1 MVDQPQTKTG
11 SIHQADGESRE
22 TDSKVQKVSW
32 CQIGPVELVPNWS
45 SRIGAKLVLLSTHKY
60 WMALACAKL
69 KIFKNESKSL

>member
-1 MVDQPQTKTG
+1 MPNWSFSRPTNTG
-11 SIHQADGESRE
+11 WHSPARN
-22 TDSKVQKVSW
+22 
-32 CQIGPVELVPNWS
+32 GPVELVPNWS